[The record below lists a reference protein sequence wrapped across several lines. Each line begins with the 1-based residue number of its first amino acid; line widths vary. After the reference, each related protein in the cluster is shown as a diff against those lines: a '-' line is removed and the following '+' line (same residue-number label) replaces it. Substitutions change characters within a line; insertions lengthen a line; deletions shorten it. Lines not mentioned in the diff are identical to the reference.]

1 MKPDLSLICTL
12 QKCSAMFQARRRY
25 PVSVLSYTNGEALTK
40 DVGPKAS
47 VKALG
52 VNNTQNGGLLHTF
65 DTIDT
70 VGGGFGGKA
79 PSSGLDRGNFRRLID
94 LQKLEVGILVYFV
107 LARASLL

>member
-1 MKPDLSLICTL
+1 
-12 QKCSAMFQARRRY
+12 MFQARRRY

-40 DVGPKAS
+40 DVGPKIS

-52 VNNTQNGGLLHTF
+52 VNGMQKDGLLTLF
-65 DTIDT
+65 DTVDS
-70 VGGGFGGKA
+70 VGGGFAGKA
-79 PSSGLDRGNFRRLID
+79 QQSGLDRGNFRRLID